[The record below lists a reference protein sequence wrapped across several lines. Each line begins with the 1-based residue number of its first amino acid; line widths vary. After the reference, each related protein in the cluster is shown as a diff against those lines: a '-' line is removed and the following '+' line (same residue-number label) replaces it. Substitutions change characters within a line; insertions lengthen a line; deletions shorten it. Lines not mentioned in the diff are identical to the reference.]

1 MTTFPTLDPELAA
14 ALTMLPKV
22 DFADLPNARATY
34 DALVGT
40 MSADLSFDGVTLRE
54 LSAPGLD
61 GDPEVTI
68 RFFTPDNTAGPVPVL
83 LWIHGGGFA
92 IGTAESSDPFCVE
105 VARELG
111 FAVANVEYRLAPE
124 TPFPGPVDDCYAALL
139 YIHAHAEELGVDPRR
154 IAVGGQSAGGGLAAG
169 TVLKACDEGVVPVAF
184 QFLEI
189 PELDDRLATVSPPSC
204 DMRQQRRWHDH
215 AL

>member
-22 DFADLPNARATY
+22 DFADLRNARATY

-40 MSADLSFDGVTLRE
+40 MLADLSFDGVSLRE

-68 RFFTPDNTAGPVPVL
+68 RFFTPGQHCRPCPRSALDPWRRIRNRHRRIQRSILRRGGAGTRIRRCERGVP
-83 LWIHGGGFA
+83 
-92 IGTAESSDPFCVE
+92 P
-105 VARELG
+105 R
-111 FAVANVEYRLAPE
+111 PPKP
-124 TPFPGPVDDCYAALL
+124 PFPGPRRRLL
-139 YIHAHAEELGVDPRR
+139 RRTPLHPRPCRGAGGVDPRR

-169 TVLKACDEGVVPVAF
+169 TVLKARDEGVVPVAF

-189 PELDDRLATVSPPSC
+189 PELDDRLATVSMTNFVDTPLVAPP
-204 DMRQQRRWHDH
+204 
-215 AL
+215 